1 MGLFRKY
8 DKEGPGVS
16 KDAPQKRSFIVFF
29 EIFFR
34 NFWKFVPMSAMYIA
48 SSILIVTNGIGAVG
62 FTNVARNTALE
73 THSFGFSD
81 FFDTIKKNW
90 KQALP
95 AGIINS
101 VLYVLLAYSTYWY
114 WHAGQDFYNSAA
126 LGISVSMLFIFT
138 IMNYYMWT
146 LMITFKFSL
155 KQIYKNSFKFVFINM
170 KKNLLCFFIQLLM
183 LGIYVA
189 LLLAFGVDVKTFY
202 MVLPFF
208 MFVFIFTYPSFKFL
222 LVQFCVF
229 PAIKKYIIDPYYEEH
244 PDADIEKRRSL
255 GIYEDEDD
263 EDEDEDEER
272 VFDDN
277 ISE

>member
-1 MGLFRKY
+1 MGLFRNY
-8 DKEGPGVS
+8 NKEGPGVS
-16 KDAPQKRSFIVFF
+16 KDAPEKRGFIVFF
-29 EIFFR
+29 ETYFR
-34 NFWKFVPMSAMYIA
+34 NFWKFVPMGAMYMA
-48 SSILIVTNGIGAVG
+48 FSILIIPYGIGAVG
-62 FTNVARNTALE
+62 FTNVARNTALG

-101 VLYVLLAYSTYWY
+101 VLYALLIYSTYY
-114 WHAGQDFYNSAA
+114 YYVSGQDFYNSAA
-126 LGISVSMLFIFT
+126 LGITLAMLFIFT

-170 KKNLLCFFIQLLM
+170 KKNIVCFLAQVLVI
-183 LGIYVA
+183 GIYVA
-189 LLLAFGVDVKTFY
+189 LLYAFGLDVKTYY

-208 MFVFIFTYPSFKFL
+208 MLVLVFTYPAYKFL

-229 PAIKKYIIDPYYEEH
+229 PAIKKFIIDPYYEEH
-244 PDADIEKRRSL
+244 PDADIEKRRNL
-255 GIYEDEDD
+255 GIYEEEED
-263 EDEDEDEER
+263 DEDEDEER